1 MEQSLLYPA
10 QAFFSVLKMS
20 FEGLRVWHCCVLFT
34 FTVSSAHTVE
44 MSRFDLVSVWIFF
57 IREKI
62 LSHSALELGMVI
74 SALTILDI
82 SGNLGV
88 LVILFFISSTSPQ
101 KTSVL
106 VPSVLP
112 QYLQQR
118 ADVYPCL
125 ARSMIEVTNKQ
136 FTVYWQDI
144 KRVKN

>member
-88 LVILFFISSTSPQ
+88 LVILFFIASTSPQ

-106 VPSVLP
+106 VALSEGP
-112 QYLQQR
+112 
-118 ADVYPCL
+118 
-125 ARSMIEVTNKQ
+125 
-136 FTVYWQDI
+136 WQE
-144 KRVKN
+144 